1 MSAARLET
9 GRGPESTH
17 IDADEEIHPHTHT
30 PPPPLQP
37 FRTFIHTLS
46 HTHAH
51 IPVVLMPA
59 RA

>member
-9 GRGPESTH
+9 GRGPGSTH
-17 IDADEEIHPHTHT
+17 MDAEEEIHPHAHT
-30 PPPPLQP
+30 PPPFLQP
-37 FRTFIHTLS
+37 FHTFIRTLP